1 LNMQTFQPFS
11 KVIAGCMKWGNGGAH
26 YSPAEMASLIQSLVD
41 AGITSFDHADIYG
54 DYQME
59 GSFGKALA
67 SISRSKFRA
76 SIQIISKCGICKP
89 VPEKNEYV
97 LKHYNTTK
105 AHIIASCER
114 SLRHLQTDY
123 LDAFLIHRPDPL
135 MQAAEIAEAFTEL
148 QKQGKVLRFGVS
160 NFTVTQCQLLDR
172 YFPLSIHQLEA
183 SAIHLQPFQDGSLD
197 YLQMHQKL
205 PMAWSPLGGG
215 KLLSSTEP
223 NYERVRGKA
232 GEIAEKYGLTTEQVL
247 LIWLLT
253 HPSNIH
259 PVIGST
265 QLTRLMGAAD
275 ISTMKL
281 DRTDWYQIW
290 TASTGEKLP

>member
-1 LNMQTFQPFS
+1 MQTVQPFS

-26 YSPAEMASLIQSLVD
+26 YNSAEMASLIQSLVD

-59 GSFGKALA
+59 ESFGKALA
-67 SISRSKFRA
+67 LMGSRFR
-76 SIQIISKCGICKP
+76 SGIQLISKCGICKP
-89 VPEKNEYV
+89 APEKNNYIF
-97 LKHYNTTK
+97 KHYNTTK
-105 AHIIASCER
+105 AHIIASCEQ
-114 SLRHLQTDY
+114 SLRYLQTDY

-135 MQAAEIAEAFTEL
+135 MRAADIAEAFLHL

-160 NFTVTQCQLLDR
+160 NFTVQQWQLVDH

-215 KLLSSTEP
+215 RVMNSPEP
-223 NYERVRGKA
+223 IYERVRTKA
-232 GEIAEKYGLTTEQVL
+232 GEIANRYQLTVEQIL

-265 QLTRLMGAAD
+265 QLTRLMDAAQ
-275 ISTMKL
+275 IATKKL
-281 DRTDWYQIW
+281 DQTDWYQIW